1 MEKTIELARPAPAA
15 AVIHYPES
23 DGQPIGETD
32 FHITVILYLRQALRH
47 VFRQA
52 EQIYVAANMLFYFE
66 EGNPAAFRSPDV
78 FVVKGIPRH
87 NRRVYKLWEEKV
99 APCAIFEITSRSTRL
114 EDLGT
119 KRALY
124 EMLGVQEYILFDPLD
139 EYLSPRFQAF
149 SLRGEYYQPMALLPD
164 GTLRSQ
170 ELDVILQPEGNFL
183 RVIDPNTGEAV
194 PTLDEAVD
202 LAYMEAERARIWKQN
217 ALEWKQNALEW
228 KQNALK
234 PKGNALKPKGNALK
248 WKQNALKWKQNALK
262 PKLIEPMPP
271 KPRWPGYGQNWPGC
285 KGKI

>member
-32 FHITVILYLRQALRH
+32 FHITVILYLRQALRY

-99 APCAIFEITSRSTRL
+99 APCTIFEITSRSTRL

-183 RVIDPNTGEAV
+183 RVIDPTTGEAV

-202 LAYMEAERARIWKQN
+202 LAYMEAERARMEAERAQTERER
-217 ALEWKQNALEW
+217 AQMEAERAQAEAERAQAEAHRADAAEAEVARLRAELARLQ
-228 KQNALK
+228 
-234 PKGNALKPKGNALK
+234 
-248 WKQNALKWKQNALK
+248 
-262 PKLIEPMPP
+262 
-271 KPRWPGYGQNWPGC
+271 
-285 KGKI
+285 GKNLDQE